1 MAAVLTVEISM
12 QTLISGLNEQACLA
26 CVGAPLDGALAMDWQ
41 PASLFIAE
49 AEMATGEH
57 TRQWVWLYRAPW
69 AWLAEGDSSN
79 AAAALQQ
86 WQVQQHAV
94 LQLRRNLR
102 QHLILVNVDRVATQ
116 PLAERLGLPCHDEQ
130 SAIATT
136 TPLVSV
142 LAGLFEQTAPECWT
156 LYEALETVAWLPQGE
171 PEFRSNRVLT
181 PNEGLGELLELI
193 HAGRQFPTASQQLD
207 ERNKELQHVDQELK
221 KTQARAESAQHE
233 ASTQLAEREQ
243 AVQELR
249 RDVDKLLAA
258 EQSLKEESKLLLA
271 QMHQVQEELEKHY
284 LDNIALKEQHA
295 TQMQELAQAMAVQQQ
310 LTKELEVARAAA
322 TRAEQARAK
331 LSEEEARLRKEL
343 ADIGTGSQSLTE
355 ENELLLS
362 QLHLVQE
369 ELENYYLANREILA
383 AMGQSEHTL
392 HRARNVISRMAA
404 HV

>member
-1 MAAVLTVEISM
+1 MEISM

-26 CVGAPLDGALAMDWQ
+26 CVGAPLDGAFAMDWQ

-49 AEMATGEH
+49 AEMATGQH
-57 TRQWVWLYRAPW
+57 ARQWVWLYRAPW

-86 WQVQQHAV
+86 WQVQQRAV

-102 QHLILVNVDRVATQ
+102 QHLIFVNVDRVAAQ
-116 PLAERLGLPCHDEQ
+116 PLAERLGLSCHDEQ
-130 SAIATT
+130 SAIAIA

-142 LAGLFEQTAPECWT
+142 LAGLFEQTAPECWA
-156 LYEALETVAWLPQGE
+156 LYEALEAVAWLPQGE
-171 PEFRSNRVLT
+171 PEFRSNRVL
-181 PNEGLGELLELI
+181 PPKEGLGELLDLI
-193 HAGRQFPTASQQLD
+193 HAARQLPTVIQQLG
-207 ERNKELQHVDQELK
+207 ESNKALHFAGEELK
-221 KTQARAESAQHE
+221 STQARVDIAQHE
-233 ASTQLAEREQ
+233 TSTQLTEREQ
-243 AVQELR
+243 AVHGLR
-249 RDVDKLLAA
+249 QDVDKLLAA
-258 EQSLKEESKLLLA
+258 EQSLTEESELLLA

-284 LDNIALKEQHA
+284 LDNVALKEQHA

-310 LTKELEVARAAA
+310 LTKELEVSRATA
-322 TRAEQARAK
+322 TRAEQAREK
-331 LSEEEARLRKEL
+331 LSVEEARLRKEL

-355 ENELLLS
+355 ENELLLA

-392 HRARNVISRMAA
+392 HRARNVISRLAA